1 MASNKN
7 TSYFNYSG
15 GASEVDLEC
24 VDEEGK
30 LGVMMV
36 KSVAYCIVIILSL
49 IGNGLVIR
57 IFYKNRS
64 VKTTTNC
71 FIVNMAASDIMLPI
85 FVIPRHVLA
94 VFEEGPYRLHA
105 WHISGFIG
113 ELLCKLIPF
122 IGDVSNSVSIFTLVL
137 ISCDRYFAIVWP
149 LSYKLH
155 ITPKKCNILIAATW
169 TISFIIHAPY
179 FYTFK
184 LYHEFKDKTLCVS
197 FWSSVDKLTDD
208 NHVQKNLQ
216 SQKTYFLFLLV
227 VVYLLPLTII
237 TFLYSSIIRELRV
250 SIRNHSSQQRRLR
263 RREDNRVIAM
273 LVIIVTIFAV
283 FFAPIHGLYFLQ
295 NFVLKEATQ
304 PSCKMATIGFSFFF
318 LTLSTCCVNP
328 YLYFI
333 FIRKYRHGAKALLKE
348 FFTSRIM
355 SICPVTRASRCCVQ
369 NCWDDLEEGLQEAH
383 NVRHRN
389 SSSCRVRQTEHILL
403 ASEQEQT
410 FQFETGV

>member
-1 MASNKN
+1 MDSRLPMANV
-7 TSYFNYSG
+7 TD
-15 GASEVDLEC
+15 ARDLNSSVNAGQGSTDC
-24 VDEEGK
+24 VDEDSK

-36 KSVAYCIVIILSL
+36 KAMAYCIVIVLSL
-49 IGNGLVIR
+49 IGNGLVVR

-64 VKTTTNC
+64 VKSTTNC
-71 FIVNMAASDIMLPI
+71 FILNMAASDIMLPV
-85 FVIPRHVLA
+85 FVIPRHVMA
-94 VFEEGPYRLHA
+94 VFEEGPYGLHA

-122 IGDVSNSVSIFTLVL
+122 IGDVSNSVSIFSLVL

-169 TISFIIHAPY
+169 TISFLIHAPY
-179 FYTFK
+179 FYSFK
-184 LYHEFKDKTLCVS
+184 LYYGMEDKTLCVS
-197 FWSSVDKLTDD
+197 FWSSADKLTDY
-208 NHVQKNLQ
+208 NHIQKNHQ

-227 VVYLLPLTII
+227 VVYLLPLTTI

-250 SIRNHSSQQRRLR
+250 SIRNHSSQQRRQR

-283 FFAPIHGLYFLQ
+283 FFAPIHILFFLE
-295 NFVLKEATQ
+295 NFVMKPFEPT
-304 PSCKMATIGFSFFF
+304 CEMAAVKFSFFF

-328 YLYFI
+328 YIYFI
-333 FIRKYRHGAKALLKE
+333 FIRKYRHGAKTLLKE
-348 FFTSRIM
+348 FCTM
-355 SICPVTRASRCCVQ
+355 TRVSRCCVKS
-369 NCWDDLEEGLQEAH
+369 CLDDLDDGLQEVNH
-383 NVRHRN
+383 GRQRN
-389 SSSCRVRQTEHILL
+389 SSTSRVRQTEHILL
-403 ASEQEQT
+403 TSEQEQT